1 MVINTDLELITRQI
15 GKSYIAKND
24 EMAKYLKTVRA
35 MEKFFFGF
43 TDKKIPRDQNNEADM
58 LAKAAAQKEPLPPD
72 VFYEVLKCKS
82 VDCDEAP
89 MRYVNA
95 ISSED

>member
-1 MVINTDLELITRQI
+1 
-15 GKSYIAKND
+15 
-24 EMAKYLKTVRA
+24 MAKYLKTVRG

-43 TDKKIPRDQNNEADM
+43 TVKKIPRDQNKEANI
-58 LAKAAAQKEPLPPD
+58 LAKAASQKELLPLD

-82 VDCDEAP
+82 VHCDEALV
-89 MRYVNA
+89 RYINA